1 MTDTSNKPL
10 VSVILPTY
18 NRARLVSRSINSV
31 LKQTY
36 NNFELIIID
45 DGSTDNTKQ
54 IINSFNDN
62 RIVYLKHNHN
72 KHASAAR
79 NTGIAKSKGELIAF
93 LDDDDQWLPK
103 KLEKQISIIQKL
115 PPKVGLIYCWMD
127 YYNNEKLIHKHRPKL
142 QGSVFP
148 MVLDQ
153 QRIGGCPTLLIRK
166 EILINMGGFD
176 ITIRRGNDGDLI
188 RRICKKYD
196 VDFVPEVLVKVNV
209 GHGYSSIGSSSKE
222 SIKNA
227 IYGQKVK
234 LKKFGSE
241 LESLPKQKSSIYSYI
256 GYHYYQL
263 DQKSNSEK
271 YFLRAFKTYPL
282 NFLIYRL
289 FFRSLFNLINDKK
302 TQD

>member
-103 KLEKQISIIQKL
+103 K
-115 PPKVGLIYCWMD
+115 
-127 YYNNEKLIHKHRPKL
+127 
-142 QGSVFP
+142 
-148 MVLDQ
+148 
-153 QRIGGCPTLLIRK
+153 
-166 EILINMGGFD
+166 
-176 ITIRRGNDGDLI
+176 
-188 RRICKKYD
+188 
-196 VDFVPEVLVKVNV
+196 
-209 GHGYSSIGSSSKE
+209 
-222 SIKNA
+222 
-227 IYGQKVK
+227 
-234 LKKFGSE
+234 
-241 LESLPKQKSSIYSYI
+241 
-256 GYHYYQL
+256 
-263 DQKSNSEK
+263 
-271 YFLRAFKTYPL
+271 
-282 NFLIYRL
+282 
-289 FFRSLFNLINDKK
+289 
-302 TQD
+302 